1 MILKEL
7 LKEYVEDVEEKN
19 DDEILKS
26 MLDTIEALKSE
37 ITALKNIVESD
48 EVPNEETLEDVT
60 EV

>member
-7 LKEYVEDVEEKN
+7 LKEYVEDIEEKN

-26 MLDTIEALKSE
+26 MLETIEALKSE

-48 EVPNEETLEDVT
+48 EVPNEETLEDLT